1 MAESLHNSWASIASR
16 GKSKKVVRSLSDP
29 TVGILN
35 SSYKKAT
42 AIVKQA
48 LTPDSALFSIPVCS
62 IQHRTEAYKL
72 IETQCGAVQG
82 FRPISNYGSSLNG
95 DLLVEVKFI
104 DDSSLDK
111 AICTGVTIKN
121 TTIKGT
127 YTIDSE
133 MCKLAHVKMT
143 LVYIPDKEDFLEKLM
158 SSLLVYGQVLQVKEY
173 TCGGYFEGELSVILN
188 TAAGF
193 SDEDSVVFTNEPP
206 SNNLYL
212 YEWDCFASAS
222 FKGAPIVCHWC
233 HHAGHVRSKCPE
245 LAKTKCFSC
254 QGHGHT
260 AKFFKKK
267 KFQPV
272 HVDTPNEE
280 FNINLP
286 TTVKQFISDSD
297 TDLSDAYQP
306 STIAESGSSASKYAT
321 TVETVSMEIEEDERT
336 SPVTP
341 PTSHLTDK
349 MIDGDRKMLVQKR
362 SILGKPKAIR
372 QTSKGPAPKLVVQ
385 TQATLKGHK
394 TFTKTKVVKPK

>member
-1 MAESLHNSWASIASR
+1 MAEILHNFWASIASR
-16 GKSKKVVRSLSDP
+16 GKSKKVVRSLSGPNNGDP
-29 TVGILN
+29 QFKLQSKVIYQNEYLDGIIRMQ
-35 SSYKKAT
+35 KAT

-48 LTPDSALFSIPVCS
+48 LTPDSALFSIP
-62 IQHRTEAYKL
+62 KL

-121 TTIKGT
+121 TIIKGT

-143 LVYIPDKEDFLEKLM
+143 LV
-158 SSLLVYGQVLQVKEY
+158 LQVKEH

-193 SDEDSVVFTNEPP
+193 SDEDSVVFTNEPL

-233 HHAGHVRSKCPE
+233 QHAGHVRSKCPE
-245 LAKTKCFSC
+245 LAKTKCFPC

-260 AKFFKKK
+260 AKFCKKK
-267 KFQPV
+267 TFQPV
-272 HVDTPNEE
+272 HVNTPNEE
-280 FNINLP
+280 SNMKMP
-286 TTVKQFISDSD
+286 TIVKQSISDSD

-306 STIAESGSSASKYAT
+306 STIAGSGFSSSKYAT
-321 TVETVSMEIEEDERT
+321 TVETVCIEIEEDERT
-336 SPVTP
+336 SLVTP
-341 PTSHLTDK
+341 PTSHLADK
-349 MIDGDRKMLVQKR
+349 MVDGGRKMIGQKR

-394 TFTKTKVVKPK
+394 IFTKTKVVKPK